1 MQQLLVDTQLEGKDN
16 VLAWYWLLKT
26 LLVGILTS
34 AFAAWF
40 EDTKLGIWFFKK
52 VDNMLSWTSSKYDIK
67 QLESVNEFYERYPEI
82 SDRLDKLEKEL
93 GDKK

>member
-1 MQQLLVDTQLEGKDN
+1 MLT
-16 VLAWYWLLKT
+16 WYWMLKT

-52 VDNMLSWTSSKYDIK
+52 VDSMLSWATSRYDMK
-67 QLESVNEFYERYPEI
+67 QLESVNTFYERYPEI
-82 SDRLDKLEKEL
+82 SDRLDKLEQQ
-93 GDKK
+93 DKNKK